1 MKKAM
6 KSDQQKPRVA
16 RAYRRVSH
24 EESASTRL
32 GLDSQKA
39 QIEEWAESNGVT
51 IVEWYEDSPLS
62 GATPVDQRDGLSA
75 LLNDIQ
81 PGEAL
86 IIANLSRLARSV
98 LIHAEVEQVLESS
111 GCQLIST
118 AGEGTGKTSSSNMM
132 FKGIQVLMSAVE
144 REQVRE
150 RTIAALNSLR
160 ERGVKLGT
168 PPLGMKLKNGDWVE
182 DEKTIH
188 IRERMIEL
196 RKEGMGWSRIARIMN
211 GEGMKTKR
219 GKDFQPTTI
228 KQYFNRGHTQD
239 PWGGD

>member
-1 MKKAM
+1 MKKAS

-81 PGEAL
+81 PGE
-86 IIANLSRLARSV
+86 
-98 LIHAEVEQVLESS
+98 
-111 GCQLIST
+111 
-118 AGEGTGKTSSSNMM
+118 
-132 FKGIQVLMSAVE
+132 E

-211 GEGMKTKR
+211 GEGMRTKR